1 MRFHKGENSM
11 TYASSYGGVHEVIL
25 VYWSL
30 NRDIIRIDV
39 APKLC
44 EREQS

>member
-1 MRFHKGENSM
+1 M